1 MIDHSLTYKRK
12 SLRNIP
18 HILRLKKIF
27 KLVKSLSPKRDE
39 SFLDIGCSNGYLTG
53 LIRAEFQ
60 LGDTLGLDHTIEN
73 LEIAK
78 VRYPE
83 IKFDFVDLNK
93 VPIDNQTKFS
103 IITCFET
110 LEHVGDLNHA
120 IDNIIS
126 YSTNGSRI
134 LVSVPIEIGIMGTF
148 KFLIKTLVFNY
159 SLKELPETPGW
170 WKYCK
175 DLITG
180 KRISRYRVN
189 REGWGT
195 HFGFDYREVDDILR
209 TRKIPTHAFN
219 SFSTRFY
226 IIKNESGFNYE

>member
-1 MIDHSLTYKRK
+1 MIDHSLTYKTK

-18 HILRLKKIF
+18 HIIRLKKII
-27 KLVKSLSPKRDE
+27 KLVKSLAPKRDE
-39 SFLDIGCSNGYLTG
+39 SYLDIGCSNGYLTK
-53 LIRAEFQ
+53 LIRSEFH
-60 LGDTLGLDHTIEN
+60 LGNTSGLDHTIEN

-78 VRYPE
+78 IRYPE

-93 VPIDNQTKFS
+93 APISSQNKFK

-120 IDNIIS
+120 IGNIIS
-126 YSTNGSRI
+126 YSTGGSRI
-134 LVSVPIEIGIMGTF
+134 LVSVPIEIGVMGVF

-159 SLKELPETPGW
+159 SLKELPESPGW
-170 WKYCK
+170 WKYCR
-175 DLITG
+175 DLVTG
-180 KRISRYRVN
+180 KRISNYRVN

-195 HFGFDYREVDDILR
+195 HFGFDYREVDYILQSNE
-209 TRKIPTHAFN
+209 IQYEAFN

-226 IIKNESGFNYE
+226 IIKNLN